1 MTDDMTSNSWQ
12 LVGDIGGTNAR
23 FGSARSNGGDPEHIA
38 TYQVAD
44 FPTFGNVLDQLM
56 KDCAERGLL
65 PANAEKACL
74 AVAAM
79 PDQPVVSFTNSP
91 WQFTTSLIQERTQ
104 IQQVT
109 IINDFAAVA
118 RGLPKLGADSLIRIG
133 GGEIKAGFPKL
144 AIGPGTGLGVAAL
157 VNCPNG
163 SPLVISGEGG
173 HVDFAPVTDTEAQ
186 VLKVLRGRFGRVS
199 IERLCCGHGILNI
212 YEALCQ
218 YRGEHPVYTNAAS
231 VGSAAQGE
239 GDSLAQETLSM
250 FFAILGAA
258 AGNFALTF
266 GARGGVYLAGGI
278 APRYIDILRRS
289 DFRARFLA
297 KGRFADYLAEIPTF
311 IITHPSIGL
320 VGAALSLED

>member
-1 MTDDMTSNSWQ
+1 MTTQQWQ

-23 FGSARSNGGDPEHIA
+23 FGAVTPASREPTPIA
-38 TYQVAD
+38 TYRVAD
-44 FPTFGNVLDQLM
+44 FPTFTDVLGMLM
-56 KDCAERGLL
+56 DDAAKAGFAKGR
-65 PANAEKACL
+65 ASQACL

-91 WQFTTSLIQERTQ
+91 WQFTKQLVESCTGIST
-104 IQQVT
+104 VN

-118 RGLPKLGADSLIRIG
+118 RALPVLEGETLIRIG
-133 GGEIKAGFPKL
+133 GGNAAAGFPKL

-157 VNCPNG
+157 VDRGHGVPM
-163 SPLVISGEGG
+163 VVAGEGG
-173 HVDFAPVTDTEAQ
+173 HIDFAPVTDTEAQ
-186 VLKVLRGRFGRVS
+186 VLKILRARFGRVS
-199 IERLCCGHGILNI
+199 VERLCCGHGILNI

-218 YRGEHPVYTNAAS
+218 HRGEQPVYTNAAS
-231 VGSAAQGE
+231 IGSAAQGE
-239 GDSLAQETLSM
+239 ADTLAQETMGM

-266 GARGGVYLAGGI
+266 GARGGVYIAGGI

-311 IITHPSIGL
+311 IITHKSIGL
-320 VGAALSLED
+320 VGAALSLQE